1 MTLDIAAM
9 KRRRAVMMGV
19 NVLSVLG
26 ALAGVVGYFK
36 YAQAWALGGFVAAL
50 LVGFGAQ
57 IWFVASLRDSSSTSK
72 ESARATRAGK
82 GA

>member
-1 MTLDIAAM
+1 MTLDLAAV
-9 KRRRAVMMGV
+9 KRRRSIMMAV
-19 NVLSVLG
+19 NALAALG

-36 YAQAWALGGFVAAL
+36 FGQSWALIAFVAAL

-57 IWFVASLRDSSSTSK
+57 IWFIAGLRGPKSSST
-72 ESARATRAGK
+72 GK